1 MKPRDSMP
9 STSYTRP
16 RNGAM
21 SPSLEEWKASA
32 SASSG
37 VMSRNRMSGFGK
49 SGMSRMW
56 RRRSLMVSRFSAER
70 SGLAPA
76 VGAAQLHE
84 AAIAEVLLGQGLWTA
99 AQEDERL
106 DILLSHGEHD
116 ASAERQLLEQ
126 GTRDLRRAGGDDDPV
141 V

>member
-1 MKPRDSMP
+1 
-9 STSYTRP
+9 
-16 RNGAM
+16 
-21 SPSLEEWKASA
+21 EWKASA

-37 VMSRNRMSGFGK
+37 VMSRKRMPGFGK

-84 AAIAEVLLGQGLWTA
+84 AAIAEVLLGQALRTA
-99 AQEDERL
+99 AQARARL
-106 DILLSHGEHD
+106 DVLLSHGEHD
-116 ASAERQLLEQ
+116 ASAGGQLSDR
-126 GTRDLRRAGGDDDPV
+126 GTR
-141 V
+141 